1 MWKQD
6 PERAQDQ
13 HDPDL
18 ALAIADLVPLSDL
31 DVPDGITSIG
41 RTILI
46 KGEIR
51 SGEHLIIEGRVEG
64 QVAVPDHGVAVGR
77 HGVVGPEVFARTI
90 TVRGT
95 ATGNLTAIETL
106 EILET
111 GNVEGRLVAAGVSP
125 SMREPRSTASSIRNW
140 LTSRSPLAVTGSRNL
155 PILLNL
161 DDPTL
166 LR

>member
-18 ALAIADLVPLSDL
+18 AQAITDLVPLPDL

-41 RTILI
+41 RTIVV
-46 KGEIR
+46 KGEVR

-64 QVAVPDHGVAVGR
+64 QVAVPEHGLAVGR

-90 TVRGT
+90 TIRGT
-95 ATGNLTAIETL
+95 ATGNLTAIERL

-111 GNVEGRLVAAGVSP
+111 GNVEGRLVAPRIAIDEGATFNGVVDP
-125 SMREPRSTASSIRNW
+125 K
-140 LTSRSPLAVTGSRNL
+140 LADAAIAVGRHRL
-155 PILLNL
+155 AQPA
-161 DDPTL
+161 DPADS
-166 LR
+166 

>member
-111 GNVEGRLVAAGVSP
+111 GNVEGRLVARRIAIDEGATFNGVVDPKLADVAIAVGSY
-125 SMREPRSTASSIRNW
+125 R
-140 LTSRSPLAVTGSRNL
+140 LTQPA
-155 PILLNL
+155 
-161 DDPTL
+161 DPAQS
-166 LR
+166 